1 MTCEQVAK
9 LVRDGAPD
17 LERDAHVQ
25 ACASCRDELM
35 QLQRAELCL
44 QNTSVPELSKPAEHR
59 MWDAVQAAQR
69 PERYWRWGAL
79 AAAVV
84 LLLTLPRLLP
94 QRAPEVVRVV
104 PAPVRNAE
112 APVEPPAPERF
123 ALQTLSARERM
134 MLAGARLE
142 AEAGARLGFAWTDT
156 QPELT
161 LLGGLVRLDAA
172 QIDVNRA
179 FVVETPLAR
188 FELIAAVVRV
198 EVDDSSTTL
207 HVEEGLVETL
217 FQGESSALGAGH
229 SRRFALPEEPEKPK
243 KPNRP
248 KKPVVVRR
256 PPPRVKQAPEPER
269 VEASPQLDEEEL
281 ERLIG
286 VARGYLRLDPARS
299 TRMLEGLLKLAL
311 PPALEIEVLTV
322 LADAARREGNKRGAV
337 SLYERIARHSMGEG
351 YAEEAM
357 LRKARL
363 LHEFE
368 DREGAIESLKSAAQ
382 RFEGGPLAPERRLLL
397 ARLYLST
404 EDPLEAAQLLLQED
418 RSRRSQEKQAL
429 RIQVAKALIERD
441 PTLACRLVNAALKGP
456 VSSEAPSAMQLLRR
470 CQNSF
475 KKP

>member
-17 LERDAHVQ
+17 SERDAHVQ
-25 ACASCRDELM
+25 ACAPCRDELM

-44 QNTSVPELSKPAEHR
+44 ENTLVPELSRPAEHR

-84 LLLTLPRLLP
+84 LLLLLPRLLP
-94 QRAPEVVRVV
+94 QSAPELVRVA
-104 PAPVRNAE
+104 PAPVCNAE
-112 APVEPPAPERF
+112 APVEVSAPERF
-123 ALQTLSARERM
+123 AFQTLSAQERM
-134 MLAGARLE
+134 RIAGGRLE
-142 AEAGARLGFAWTDT
+142 AKAGARLGFAWTET

-161 LLGGLVRLDAA
+161 LLGGQVRLDAA

-229 SRRFALPEEPEKPK
+229 SRRFAAPEKPK
-243 KPNRP
+243 KPNKP
-248 KKPVVVRR
+248 KKPVAVRR
-256 PPPRVKQAPEPER
+256 PPPSVKPAPEPET
-269 VEASPQLDEEEL
+269 VEAPLQLDEEEL

-299 TRMLEGLLKLAL
+299 TQMLEGLLELAL
-311 PPALEIEVLTV
+311 PPALEIEVLAV
-322 LADAARREGNKRGAV
+322 LADAARREGGKRRAV
-337 SLYERIARHSMGEG
+337 SLYERIAQHSMGAG
-351 YAEEAM
+351 YAEEAL

-368 DREGAIESLKSAAQ
+368 DQEGAIESLKSAAQ

-404 EDPLEAAQLLLQED
+404 GDPQEAAQLLLEEE

-429 RIQVAKALIERD
+429 RILVAKALIERD

-456 VSSEAPSAMQLLRR
+456 VSSEAPSALQLLRR